1 MSNTFEKQ
9 IGDQLFTIET
19 GKLAQQ
25 ANGAVVVRQGDSM
38 VLVTATM
45 AKPRE
50 GIDFFPLTIDFEE
63 RLYARGRIPGGF
75 PRREGRPTTDTVLT
89 MPPSRTVR

>member
-9 IGDQLFTIET
+9 VGDQLFTIET

-38 VLVTATM
+38 VLVTATDGE
-45 AKPRE
+45 A
-50 GIDFFPLTIDFEE
+50 
-63 RLYARGRIPGGF
+63 AGRD
-75 PRREGRPTTDTVLT
+75 RPS
-89 MPPSRTVR
+89 SR